1 MEKKD
6 IIKVLKLISLC
17 PIKGWQDLDE
27 DTSQKDIW
35 DAQADWIK
43 NKLDNDY
50 FDSI

>member
-6 IIKVLKLISLC
+6 IIKVLKLFHKC

-27 DTSQKDIW
+27 GASQKDIW

-43 NKLDNDY
+43 NELDADY